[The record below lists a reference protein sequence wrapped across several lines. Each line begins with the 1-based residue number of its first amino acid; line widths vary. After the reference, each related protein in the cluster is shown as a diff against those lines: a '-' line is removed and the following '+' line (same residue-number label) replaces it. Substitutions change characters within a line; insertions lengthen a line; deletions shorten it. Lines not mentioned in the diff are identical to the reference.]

1 MNHEMSHEKD
11 MKDFISREEIQCFT
25 QKNDWQA
32 YRILLMNWLAI
43 FLIFGFVYIWPN
55 PLTILIALP
64 LLAGRQLG
72 LSIIMHDCGHNIF
85 FSTKEKNAFY
95 GQWFAA
101 NAVLQDLP
109 AYAKGHLNHH
119 RLAGTAQDPD
129 LNNYRAYPVS
139 KESFKRKVIRDI
151 TGQTGWKLLK
161 LIFKASKMAFS
172 KDENARKFA
181 KPFIQ
186 EWFVQLVLLVVLTIT
201 MSPWLYVLW
210 LASWLS
216 VYMLIVRL
224 RQIAEHAAVDNLYEL
239 DPRKNTRTTIPNWL
253 ERVFIAPNYVNYHLE
268 HHFLASVPC
277 YNLSALHKLLKER
290 GAYQN
295 TKNIAYGYRQ
305 VFREALV

>member
-1 MNHEMSHEKD
+1 MSNEME
-11 MKDFISREEIQCFT
+11 MKEYISREEIQLLT
-25 QKNDWQA
+25 KKSDLQA
-32 YRILLMNWLAI
+32 FRILLMNWLAI
-43 FLIFGFVYIWPN
+43 FLIFAFVYFWTN
-55 PLTILIALP
+55 PLSILIALP

-119 RLAGTAQDPD
+119 RLAGTVQDPD

-172 KDENARKFA
+172 KDENARKFS

-186 EWFVQLVLLVVLTIT
+186 EWFVQLVLLAVLTIT

-277 YNLSALHKLLKER
+277 YHLPALHKLLKER

-305 VFREALV
+305 VFKEALI